1 MLPDVT
7 ALLADLTLLN
17 DPAFLLAFL
26 LLARA
31 HICGPVPTTLASVV
45 LVALM
50 AAAAS
55 RLLPVAR
62 DALAAER
69 ATGAATAAARE
80 LATQLW
86 GGSEAPPEDASE
98 ARSHTHTPNEPA
110 PDVPWLWW

>member
-17 DPAFLLAFL
+17 DPAFLLCFL

-31 HICGPVPTTLASVV
+31 HLRAPVPTTLASVV

-62 DALAAER
+62 DALASER

-86 GGSEAPPEDASE
+86 GG
-98 ARSHTHTPNEPA
+98 AR
-110 PDVPWLWW
+110 

>member
-1 MLPDVT
+1 MLEY
-7 ALLADLTLLN
+7 LLTLLPN
-17 DPAFLLAFL
+17 TTLLQDPAFLIAFL

-31 HICGPVPTTLASVV
+31 HLHGPVPTTLASVV

-62 DALAAER
+62 EALASER

-86 GGSEAPPEDASE
+86 GG
-98 ARSHTHTPNEPA
+98 AR
-110 PDVPWLWW
+110 

>member
-17 DPAFLLAFL
+17 DPAFLLCFL

-31 HICGPVPTTLASVV
+31 HMRGPVPATLASVV

-62 DALAAER
+62 DALASER

-86 GGSEAPPEDASE
+86 GG
-98 ARSHTHTPNEPA
+98 AR
-110 PDVPWLWW
+110 